1 MAWIRS
7 ENTLLHHPKT
17 AHLQILLK
25 ADVDVVIGRLHR
37 LWWWC
42 LDYALDGD
50 LSKREGKVI
59 QQACGIPLQTLI
71 RAGFVDSRPYRRIHG
86 WWDNQGQYLRS
97 RYHKQPEIWQ
107 RIEKLYKDDL
117 DMSKDMSKHLPRI
130 SPNERTDVQDVRT
143 YVQNVRTDVDVK
155 KRSASVAP
163 AGAGLPPLPES
174 EMMSPKEMKAIR
186 LKTLGEKPKRISNG
200 F

>member
-7 ENTLLHHPKT
+7 EDTLLRHPKT
-17 AHLQILLK
+17 AHLQVLLK

-42 LDYALDGD
+42 LDYAIDGD

-59 QQACGIPLQTLI
+59 EQACGIPLQTLI

-117 DMSKDMSKHLPRI
+117 DTSLDMSKPHPRI

-143 YVQNVRTDVDVK
+143 YVTDVRTDVDVK
-155 KRSASVAP
+155 KLGVAP
-163 AGAGLPPLPES
+163 LAPGGAVSLPEEERMTPV
-174 EMMSPKEMKAIR
+174 EMESIR
-186 LKTLGEKPKRISNG
+186 LKNLGPRPKKRG
-200 F
+200 GL